1 MNGMEPQLRRGI
13 VLFESNKYPRE
24 YIEIP
29 LLYSIGD
36 QNGDYGDQNGDY
48 PDQVEELV
56 EGGILIYVKDKL
68 DIGARLDIE
77 IFPPEYFG
85 LKSIKAVTQIVWTP
99 LQGANDGEEHEYGL
113 KFMGMDSNDILR
125 LRKLLNH
132 LEQE

>member
-13 VLFESNKYPRE
+13 VLFESSKYPRE

-29 LLYSIGD
+29 LLYSIRD
-36 QNGDYGDQNGDY
+36 QCGDYL
-48 PDQVEELV
+48 DQVEDLV

-85 LKSIKAVTQIVWTP
+85 LKSIKAVTQIVWTQ
-99 LQGANDGEEHEYGL
+99 LQGANEGEEHEYGL
-113 KFMGMDSNDILR
+113 KFMGMDNNNSLR
-125 LRKLLNH
+125 LNKLLNH
-132 LEQE
+132 LDQE

>member
-13 VLFESNKYPRE
+13 VLFESSKYPRE

-29 LLYSIGD
+29 LLYSIRD
-36 QNGDYGDQNGDY
+36 QCGDYL
-48 PDQVEELV
+48 DQVEDLV

-99 LQGANDGEEHEYGL
+99 LQGVNDGEEHEYGL
-113 KFMGMDSNDILR
+113 KFIGMDSNNILR
-125 LRKLLNH
+125 LNKLLNH
-132 LEQE
+132 LGQD

>member
-13 VLFESNKYPRE
+13 VLFESSKYPRE

-29 LLYSIGD
+29 LLYSIRD
-36 QNGDYGDQNGDY
+36 QCGDYL
-48 PDQVEELV
+48 DQVEDLV

-85 LKSIKAVTQIVWTP
+85 LKSIKAVTQIVWNQ
-99 LQGANDGEEHEYGL
+99 LQATNDEEEHEYGL
-113 KFMGMDSNDILR
+113 KFVSMDSNNILR

-132 LEQE
+132 LEPE